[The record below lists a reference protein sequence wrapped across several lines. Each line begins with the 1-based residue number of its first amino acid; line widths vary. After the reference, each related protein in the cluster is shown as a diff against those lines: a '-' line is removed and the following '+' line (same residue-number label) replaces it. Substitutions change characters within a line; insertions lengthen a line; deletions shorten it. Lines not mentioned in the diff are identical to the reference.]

1 MRLTDEGYIDDE
13 EVVAPSNCAIVV
25 EQLPLQDREGEHHIR
40 VSCEREVVLTTDVL
54 FIRARS

>member
-13 EVVAPSNCAIVV
+13 EVVAPSNCAFAV

-40 VSCEREVVLTTDVL
+40 VSCER
-54 FIRARS
+54 